1 MFYKTLQKQGK
12 YTFYIFM
19 RAKGLWTIT
28 GVLEMKGREK
38 PRGLSPEKREKRG
51 KERRHGRGGR
61 KGKGDNV
68 EGKDAERRKK

>member
-1 MFYKTLQKQGK
+1 
-12 YTFYIFM
+12 M
-19 RAKGLWTIT
+19 RAKGLWTRT
-28 GVLEMKGREK
+28 GVLEMKGREN